1 MKKLLMVI
9 PLVLL
14 LCFTFGCQKAEEA
27 TEEPVVDVEAEEE
40 AIRTLT
46 TEWFAAELRRDM
58 EACLSNFAP
67 DAVLHVEGAPTIV
80 GISGIR
86 AGYEEFFKIP
96 FTDWVMEPRTVFVSE
111 SGDLAYD
118 FGSFKMVIEDLEGR
132 TEVPSKN
139 IIIWRK
145 LEGQWKCVVITG
157 SNDVPPSPP
166 SE

>member
-1 MKKLLMVI
+1 MKKLLMI
-9 PLVLL
+9 LPLVFL
-14 LCFTFGCQKAEEA
+14 LCFAFGCQKAEEVA
-27 TEEPVVDVEAEEE
+27 EEPAVDIAAEEE

-46 TEWFAAELRRDM
+46 SEWFAAELRRDM

-67 DAVLHVEGAPTIV
+67 DAVLHVEGAPSIV
-80 GISGIR
+80 GTSAIR
-86 AGYEEFFKIP
+86 AAYEEFFKLP
-96 FTDWVMEPRTVFVSE
+96 FTDWVMEPRTVFVSK

-118 FGSFKMVIEDLEGR
+118 FGSFKMVIEDSEGR

-157 SNDVPPSPP
+157 SNDTPPSPP